1 MSWGKSLSAYLWR
14 QMQAKFV
21 FLNSERFLGEKK
33 TRLWSH
39 RFFFFFYLKGINH
52 LKVIGK
58 LVCLEY
64 SPSEAKSAFRFIV
77 VLFCD
82 RRIIFLR
89 QVGPQRCWL
98 QFNEVCARTQDVMS
112 KEKATSACH
121 WSEVGGRSGLSGN
134 VMRQF
139 CPTGRTCHDQT
150 VYP

>member
-1 MSWGKSLSAYLWR
+1 MRIFADRCRLSSS
-14 QMQAKFV
+14 
-21 FLNSERFLGEKK
+21 FLILNVFLGEKK

-39 RFFFFFYLKGINH
+39 RFFFFFFYLKGINH

-82 RRIIFLR
+82 RRIVFLR

-112 KEKATSACH
+112 KEKAVAAFPET
-121 WSEVGGRSGLSGN
+121 
-134 VMRQF
+134 
-139 CPTGRTCHDQT
+139 
-150 VYP
+150 